1 MPANKMAL
9 KPYLEA
15 IENHCEPLTKE
26 DLVSILIN
34 LAQEVPVGGRTA
46 FLDKLVSCS
55 PDHDFVLAERDV
67 DERIFDEIQAL
78 KEDIEE
84 RIASL
89 EDGSYWDTIDYDDG
103 YYDDEPDYVSE
114 EQIDEL
120 LVFFEEANG
129 CFLNGHLEMAKA
141 IYQQLFEM
149 IEENESLMLD
159 VPRKTE
165 TFDLR
170 EARARYA
177 RCVYDLSQKKDRTE
191 AMVEAL
197 NLQASI
203 NDRILD
209 LENESYPM
217 LQDVI
222 DARTGTLEDWDAFL
236 KQWQSAL
243 KKSATHRAAMLQL
256 EAVGFLEGT
265 SGVADL
271 ARRWGKN
278 KPRGAL
284 YWIQRLAENEEWQSA
299 ADACLETLDML
310 PGGTFR
316 EQAAGYLIE
325 AGEHLDRKDYLLTGK
340 REKLLSSPDEANFLT
355 FIDEANQQNVR
366 KREIDGL
373 KPVFAKEKLSQYGED
388 TLYTK
393 FLLVTGDVKTVFA
406 KEKKE
411 TKAIG
416 WSYGKAGVVFGS
428 MLYLVCGKSEQAAII
443 NSLLK
448 TYADRMSD
456 YPFYRDFDA
465 QTTMYAEIIKGL
477 GNCRISA
484 AEKTA
489 YLTWARQIGCER
501 IEHIVSNKYRK
512 AYERAA
518 QVLGALC
525 EALILTG
532 QESDAQDLVND
543 YYFDKYR
550 RFSAFR
556 KDVQAVF
563 QTSDIVRSKML
574 S

>member
-1 MPANKMAL
+1 
-9 KPYLEA
+9 
-15 IENHCEPLTKE
+15 
-26 DLVSILIN
+26 
-34 LAQEVPVGGRTA
+34 
-46 FLDKLVSCS
+46 
-55 PDHDFVLAERDV
+55 V

-84 RIASL
+84 RIESL
-89 EDGSYWDTIDYDDG
+89 EDGSYWDTIDYGDG

-120 LVFFEEANG
+120 LVFFDEANG
-129 CFLNGHLEMAKA
+129 CFLGGHLEMAKD
-141 IYQQLFEM
+141 IYQMLFEM
-149 IEENESLMLD
+149 IEENENLMLD

-177 RCVYDLSQKKDRTE
+177 RCVYDLSTKKDRTE
-191 AMVEAL
+191 AMVDAL
-197 NLQASI
+197 NLNASI

-209 LENESYPM
+209 LDNESYPM

-222 DARTGTLEDWDAFL
+222 DAGTGTLEDWDAFL
-236 KQWQSAL
+236 KQWQAAL

-256 EAVGFLEGT
+256 EAVGFLKGT

-278 KPRGAL
+278 KPRGVL
-284 YWIQRLAENEEWQSA
+284 YWIHRLIENEEWQPA
-299 ADACLETLDML
+299 ADACLETLEML

-316 EQAAGYLIE
+316 EQAAGYLVE
-325 AGEHLDRKDYLLTGK
+325 AGGHLEHKEYLLTGK
-340 REKLLSSPDEANFLT
+340 RERLLSSPDEANFLT

-366 KREIDGL
+366 KRELDDL

-393 FLLVTGDVKTVFA
+393 FLLVAGDVKTVFA

-428 MLYLVCGKSEQAAII
+428 MLYLACGKSEQAAII
-443 NSLLK
+443 NTLLK
-448 TYADRMSD
+448 TYADRMSG
-456 YPFYRDFDA
+456 YSYYRDFDTN
-465 QTTMYAEIIKGL
+465 TTMYAEIIKGL
-477 GNCRISA
+477 GNCKISA
-484 AEKTA
+484 ADKKA
-489 YLTWARQIGCER
+489 FLNWARQIGCER
-501 IEHIVSNKYRK
+501 IEHIVSNKHRK

-532 QESDAQDLVND
+532 QESDAKGLVND

-550 RFSAFR
+550 RFPAFR
-556 KDVQAVF
+556 KEVQAVF
-563 QTSDIVRSKML
+563 QISDIVLSKML